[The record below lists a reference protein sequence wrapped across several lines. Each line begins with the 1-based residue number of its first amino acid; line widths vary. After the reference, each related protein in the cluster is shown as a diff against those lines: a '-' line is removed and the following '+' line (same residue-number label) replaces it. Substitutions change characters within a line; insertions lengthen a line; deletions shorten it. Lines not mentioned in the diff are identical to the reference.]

1 MKYKFEINDIRAL
14 ITIINVL
21 LVLIFGIS
29 IAWFGLAVSV
39 IGIFK
44 DIFIDKRINGTVMHT
59 ANAILNIYFITLV

>member
-1 MKYKFEINDIRAL
+1 MKYIFEINDIRAL
-14 ITIINVL
+14 ITVINVL

-29 IAWFGLAVSV
+29 IAWFGLVVSI

-59 ANAILNIYFITLV
+59 ANAILNIYFITLA